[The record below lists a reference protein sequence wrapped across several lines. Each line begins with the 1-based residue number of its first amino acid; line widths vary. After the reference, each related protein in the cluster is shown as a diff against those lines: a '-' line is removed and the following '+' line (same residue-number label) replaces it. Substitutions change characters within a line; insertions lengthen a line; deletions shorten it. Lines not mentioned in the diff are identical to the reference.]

1 MEQLDLKVK
10 QLERQLA
17 EVKTWMQ
24 ERNRQ
29 QISFPLDI
37 NSQDIIQDKAL
48 IFNDLNTS
56 TVTADQSIGVIVNG
70 KKYQINV
77 KKPS

>member
-1 MEQLDLKVK
+1 MTPEEKQQLK
-10 QLERQLA
+10 
-17 EVKTWMQ
+17 EVYEYIQGKK
-24 ERNRQ
+24 RQ
-29 QISFPLDI
+29 QLSFPLDI
-37 NSQDIIQDKAL
+37 NSQDIIRDRAL